1 MILSLKNPDRRKLLY
16 ICAGAVLVAGLVC
29 SALIYTASVY
39 YSNSVRAYESG
50 EGAYL
55 PSPDNSKQYLRE
67 LELYGGTANVLAY
80 ELRTWFDGLWHG
92 KSLAY
97 TIIFITVLVSSGLF
111 YAARLT
117 PSGAGSS
124 GAGEERGKQG

>member
-1 MILSLKNPDRRKLLY
+1 MILSLKNQDRRKLLY
-16 ICAGAVLVAGLVC
+16 ICAVAVLVFGLVC
-29 SALIYTASVY
+29 SALVYTASVCCP
-39 YSNSVRAYESG
+39 NSVRAYESG

-67 LELYGGTANVLAY
+67 LQLYGGTANVLAY

-97 TIIFITVLVSSGLF
+97 TLIFITVLVSSGLF
-111 YAARLT
+111 YAARLA
-117 PSGAGSS
+117 PSGAGAN
-124 GAGEERGKQG
+124 GEREERGR